1 MKRLPVI
8 FAAALTAFSAVFS
21 TAASAKESSL
31 VVLGDSITSGYGLE
45 GYVAGDNYSAP
56 DSFANQLSAAYSDY
70 SNFAKDGRTSGEL
83 LTALEDE
90 DISAALAGADTVVI
104 SIGGNDYLQPMIS
117 AIISIVMEDSDL
129 KDQLTSGEFSPSA
142 DFSLELM
149 QQLTETIINA
159 AKDVDADDVC
169 SNISSILSAVK
180 NAAPD
185 AQVIILTVYDPF
197 EGVTGMEMMDVVARE
212 KLAEL
217 NAGIKDAAAA
227 NGAEVAD
234 VFTAFKGSAEDYTN
248 ITRMDIHPSKEG
260 HAVIYAMLS
269 EMAEVPSEPVSA
281 DVQPGTA
288 HKGSPDTGAGDIAVF
303 AGIALTAA
311 AAAYLTR
318 KKR

>member
-1 MKRLPVI
+1 M
-8 FAAALTAFSAVFS
+8 
-21 TAASAKESSL
+21 
-31 VVLGDSITSGYGLE
+31 
-45 GYVAGDNYSAP
+45 
-56 DSFANQLSAAYSDY
+56 
-70 SNFAKDGRTSGEL
+70 
-83 LTALEDE
+83 
-90 DISAALAGADTVVI
+90 
-104 SIGGNDYLQPMIS
+104 
-117 AIISIVMEDSDL
+117 
-129 KDQLTSGEFSPSA
+129 
-142 DFSLELM
+142 
-149 QQLTETIINA
+149 
-159 AKDVDADDVC
+159 
-169 SNISSILSAVK
+169 K

-217 NAGIKDAAAA
+217 NAGIKEAAAA

-248 ITRMDIHPSKEG
+248 ITRMDIHPNKEG
-260 HAVIYAMLS
+260 HAVIYSMLS

-281 DVQPGTA
+281 DVQPETA